1 MGVQCAFKK
10 SQIWIVT
17 VMEVLKRL
25 KLRSILTAMDYFVNF
40 PVETK
45 ISLSKIWLVQ
55 KVALSLSVLS
65 NVSLLSLGRIINLEI
80 ALSSLDKLQ
89 TMFWTKASRRTRRQ
103 ASSQASKV
111 KSRFKMRLWNSRAMQ
126 HLVTTICRMKM
137 KTLRRSPKNLCKLNC
152 RISFL
157 SQWTIK

>member
-1 MGVQCAFKK
+1 
-10 SQIWIVT
+10 
-17 VMEVLKRL
+17 MEVLKRL

-89 TMFWTKASRRTRRQ
+89 TMF
-103 ASSQASKV
+103 
-111 KSRFKMRLWNSRAMQ
+111 
-126 HLVTTICRMKM
+126 
-137 KTLRRSPKNLCKLNC
+137 
-152 RISFL
+152 
-157 SQWTIK
+157 